1 MSIWKKLAAATA
13 ELSMGRPIGALLD
26 SGASHEHREPQKQD
40 NGPEN
45 EVPFTVGV
53 IALGAKMA
61 KADGS
66 VSSDEIAAFKEAFKV
81 SAGEMRQAAPI
92 FNSAKQDATD
102 FESCATQLSTLF
114 AGNRKLLEDVLD
126 GLFHIA
132 KADDEVHPQEEQ
144 FLGRVAELFGFK
156 DDQFSWIRARHVAP
170 AKRNPYEVLGVEPSI
185 SDEELKSHY
194 LALVAENRP
203 DKLIARGVPQEFIII
218 ATERHAA
225 LSAAYDAI
233 LKERAG

>member
-1 MSIWKKLAAATA
+1 MSIWKKLAAATT

-26 SGASHEHREPQKQD
+26 SGAGQGHRERQKQD
-40 NGPEN
+40 HGSEN

-92 FNSAKQDATD
+92 FNSAKRDATD
-102 FESCATQLSTLF
+102 FESCATQLSSLF

-144 FLGRVAELFGFK
+144 FLGRVAELFGF
-156 DDQFSWIRARHVAP
+156 DDGEFISIRARHVAP
-170 AKRNPYEVLGVEPSI
+170 AKRNPYAVLGVEPSI
-185 SDEELKSHY
+185 SDDELKSRY

-218 ATERHAA
+218 ATERHVA